1 MRSTHWVDRRGRRT
15 EEPKMTTP
23 TESTPTA
30 LRSLLND
37 ATAHAAV
44 FLEELP
50 VRRVAPTATAE
61 ALREELGGPLPDS
74 PRDPRQVIADLARA
88 AEPGLMATPGGRFF
102 GFVIGGSLPAALAA
116 DWLTSAWDQNAGL
129 YVAAPAASVIEEVCG
144 TWLIELFGLPQ
155 KVSYGFVTGCQMAN
169 FTALAAARHSVL
181 EAVGWDVEA
190 DGLVG
195 APPIRII
202 AGEER
207 HVTIDRALRFL
218 GLGTANLRTVPAD
231 GRGRMRADA
240 LSAALAEVSG
250 PTIVCAQ
257 AGNVNTGA
265 VDPLRSICEAA
276 HEVGAWVHVDGAFGM
291 WAAATPS
298 LRHLVEGIERADSWA
313 TDAHKWLNVP
323 YESGLVFCAHPAT
336 HRVAMGSHA
345 SYLVHSEG
353 RERDELDWNPEASR
367 RARGFPVY
375 AAIRSLGRSGVADL
389 VDRCCAHARRFAEA
403 LAQEPGVEVLNE
415 VVLNQVLVRFLDA
428 GGDHDART
436 RAVVKA
442 VQDDGTCWL
451 GGTTWQG
458 KAAMRISVSNWSTTT
473 EDIDRSVEAIL
484 RVASS

>member
-1 MRSTHWVDRRGRRT
+1 
-15 EEPKMTTP
+15 MTTP
-23 TESTPTA
+23 EERTRVS
-30 LRSLLND
+30 LRPLLDD
-37 ATAHAAV
+37 AAAHAAG
-44 FLEELP
+44 FLEGLP
-50 VRRVAPTATAE
+50 ERRVAPTATAE
-61 ALREELGGPLPDS
+61 ELREELGGPLPEH
-74 PRDPRQVIADLARA
+74 PLEPAQVVADLAGA
-88 AEPGLMATPGGRFF
+88 VEPGLMATAGGRFF
-102 GFVIGGSLPAALAA
+102 GFVIGGSHPAALAA

-129 YVAAPAASVIEEVCG
+129 YVAAPAASVAEEVSG
-144 TWLIELFGLPQ
+144 EWLIELFGLPRE
-155 KVSYGFVTGCQMAN
+155 VSYGFVTGCQMAN

-190 DGLVG
+190 GGLIG
-195 APPIRII
+195 APPIRVIV
-202 AGEER
+202 GDER
-207 HVTIDRALRFL
+207 HVTVDRALRFL
-218 GLGTANLRTVPAD
+218 GLGTANLRPVQAD
-231 GRGRMRADA
+231 AQGRMRADA

-265 VDPLRSICEAA
+265 FDPLREICEAA
-276 HEVGAWVHVDGAFGM
+276 HEAGAWVHVDGAFGM

-323 YESGLVFCAHPAT
+323 YDSGLVFCAHPAA
-336 HRVAMGSHA
+336 HRAAMGSHA
-345 SYLVHSEG
+345 SYLVQSEG
-353 RERDELDWNPEASR
+353 GERDWLDWNPEASR

-375 AAIRSLGRSGVADL
+375 AAIRSLGRSGIADL

-403 LAQEPGVEVLNE
+403 LVQEPAVEVLNE

-451 GGTTWQG
+451 GGTTWRG
-458 KAAMRISVSNWSTTT
+458 EAAMRISVSNWSTTT
-473 EDIDRSVEAIL
+473 DDVDRSVEAIL
-484 RVASS
+484 RAATSRPAPE